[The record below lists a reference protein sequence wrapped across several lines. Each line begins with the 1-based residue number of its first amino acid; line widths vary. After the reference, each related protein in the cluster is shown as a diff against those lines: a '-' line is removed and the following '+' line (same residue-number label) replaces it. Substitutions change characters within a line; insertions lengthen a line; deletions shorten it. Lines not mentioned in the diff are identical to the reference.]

1 MTGIAFAVFII
12 GLILT
17 FPIAVAMGLGA
28 VIPGM
33 TNPSFPANLLYI
45 VRTMVIGVDSTP
57 ILAIPLFIF
66 SGIIMSRGGIS
77 RKLFDVFAYFIGKR
91 RAGMPC
97 AVILTCLFYGAISGS
112 GPATTAAVGAMTVP
126 VLVELGYDK
135 VYAGSIVSV
144 GGGLGLI
151 IPPSISF
158 IMFGLATGVSVGSLF
173 IAGIIPGIVI
183 ALFLMINAYL
193 HSLKYGE
200 DTEKIA
206 ASYKALKERGFLR
219 IFLDGFW
226 ALLTPVIILGGIY
239 GGIVTPT
246 EAACIS
252 VVYALIVSLF
262 IYKTIVMKD
271 IWKLVVDSV
280 KAVAPLCVLLA
291 LANAFSRVLTF
302 AQAPQ
307 ALARALSTTIT
318 SPFVFLLILNVVLLV
333 LGMFIDGAPAIL
345 ILAPMLLPVA
355 TSFGI
360 NPVHLGIIIV
370 VNLTIGLST
379 PPFGLNLFVASSMID
394 APVMELGKKSLPY
407 ILAYTIALLVIT
419 FIPWLSL
426 ALL

>member
-1 MTGIAFAVFII
+1 MTGIAFTVFIV

-28 VIPGM
+28 VIPGL
-33 TNPSFPANLLYI
+33 TNPSFPANLVYI

-66 SGIIMSRGGIS
+66 SGIIMSKGGIS

-183 ALFLMINAYL
+183 ALFLMVNAYL

-206 ASYKALKERGFLR
+206 ASYKVLKERGFLR

-262 IYKTIVMKD
+262 IYKTIAVKD

-307 ALARALSTTIT
+307 ALARALSTTLT
-318 SPFVFLLILNVVLLV
+318 SPALFLIVLNIVLLI

-355 TSFGI
+355 TSLGI
-360 NPVHLGIIIV
+360 NPV
-370 VNLTIGLST
+370 
-379 PPFGLNLFVASSMID
+379 
-394 APVMELGKKSLPY
+394 
-407 ILAYTIALLVIT
+407 
-419 FIPWLSL
+419 
-426 ALL
+426 